1 MKHLFNEALSLVL
14 KHEGGY
20 VNHPADP
27 GGATNRG
34 VTQHTYDTWR
44 RRMGLAVRTVRKI
57 TDAEVAAIYRRD
69 YWNAVR
75 GDELPAGLDYAVFDF
90 AVNSGPRR
98 ARQFLQRVLGVE
110 DDGVFGPVT
119 MAAIGLADPSR
130 TAVRLCQNRLAWLK
144 RLPTWPTFGR
154 GWGRRVNE
162 VSDVAQEMAA
172 REPDTEPDM
181 PSPVPEQEPPIPDDP
196 GIPESDIDPDMERD
210 PWWRRLLG
218 AAGGLALLALLAII
232 FFDLLKG

>member
-20 VNHPADP
+20 VNHLADP

-34 VTQHTYDTWR
+34 VTQHTYDSWR
-44 RRMGLAVRTVRKI
+44 RRMGLSVRTVRKI

-110 DDGVFGPVT
+110 GDGVFGPVT
-119 MAAIGLADPSR
+119 MAAIEASDPSR
-130 TAVRLCQNRLAWLK
+130 NAVRLCETRLAWLK
-144 RLPTWPTFGR
+144 RLSTWGTFGR
-154 GWGRRVNE
+154 GWERRVNE
-162 VSDVAQEMAA
+162 VSVMAQDMAD
-172 REPDTEPDM
+172 REP
-181 PSPVPEQEPPIPDDP
+181 PSPVPEQGAPVPDDP
-196 GIPESDIDPDMERD
+196 GVPETDMEEGTRPFD
-210 PWWRRLLG
+210 LPLW
-218 AAGGLALLALLAII
+218 GGFGLLAALFLVIVLS
-232 FFDLLKG
+232 FMKG